1 MCMILRAAILGS
13 VLGGPAGAEVWQL
26 EARSVAFDDTS
37 AAVPL
42 AYEPLDRA
50 ARPWRF
56 CVLYP
61 HLKDAYW
68 LSVNYGMVEEARRLG
83 VAFDVFEA
91 GGYPNLSRQIDQLK
105 GCASEEFDAVILG
118 AVSYAGLTAEVE
130 RIARLKPVIAAVND
144 IDDSGITA
152 KASVPWTEM
161 GAAAGRFLAERHPKG
176 SPPVSVAWF
185 PGPQGAG
192 WVTFVESGFREAL
205 ARSSAQIVMT
215 RFGDTG
221 TEEQVLLVEEVLETI
236 PDVDYLVGS
245 GPMAEAAVPILRA
258 RGLEG
263 EVEVVSTYL
272 SHAVY
277 RGVVRGR
284 ILAAPTDSPVLQG
297 RLSIEMA
304 VRALEGGLTTRHAG
318 PPVWTVTADT
328 AGDAVIEDSLAP
340 ASFVPVFS
348 MEASQVASESPKTTA
363 GGPPP

>member
-1 MCMILRAAILGS
+1 MRKALWIAFLTCGVAS
-13 VLGGPAGAEVWQL
+13 PAPAEVWQL
-26 EARSVAFDDTS
+26 EARAIPFDDAS
-37 AAVPL
+37 PAVPL
-42 AYEPLDRA
+42 AYSALDHA
-50 ARPWRF
+50 SRPWRF

-68 LSVNYGMVEEARRLG
+68 LSVNYGMVTEARRLG

-91 GGYPNLSRQIDQLK
+91 GGYPNLARQIEQLK
-105 GCASEEFDAVILG
+105 GCASAEFDAVILG
-118 AVSYAGLTAEVE
+118 TVSYEGLTAEVE

-144 IDDSGITA
+144 INDSGITA

-161 GAAAGRFLAERHPKG
+161 GAAAGRFLATRHPKG
-176 SPPVSVAWF
+176 SPPVRVAWF

-192 WVTFVESGFREAL
+192 WVTFVEAGFRAAL
-205 ARSSAQIVMT
+205 AQSSAEIVMT

-221 TEEQVLLVEEVLETI
+221 TEEHVLLVEEVLEAM

-258 RGLEG
+258 RGLENK
-263 EVEVVSTYL
+263 VEVVSTYL

-284 ILAAPTDSPVLQG
+284 ILAAPTDSPVRQG
-297 RLSIEMA
+297 QLSVEMA
-304 VRALEGGLTTRHAG
+304 VRALEGQLTTRHAG

-328 AGDAVIEDSLAP
+328 PAADVQDSLAP
-340 ASFVPVFS
+340 ASFAPVFTLQS
-348 MEASQVASESPKTTA
+348 KP
-363 GGPPP
+363 

>member
-1 MCMILRAAILGS
+1 MRKALWAAMVAAGLA
-13 VLGGPAGAEVWQL
+13 GPAPAEVWTL
-26 EARSVAFDDTS
+26 EARAVPFDDAS
-37 AAVPL
+37 AAVPVTYTAL
-42 AYEPLDRA
+42 AQAEK
-50 ARPWRF
+50 PWRF

-91 GGYPNLSRQIDQLK
+91 GGYPNLSRQLEQLE
-105 GCASEEFDAVILG
+105 GCASGEFDAVILG
-118 AVSYAGLTAEVE
+118 PVSYAGLTAEVE

-161 GAAAGRFLAERHPKG
+161 GAAAGRFLAQRHPKG
-176 SPPVSVAWF
+176 SPPVRIAWF

-192 WVTFVESGFREAL
+192 WVTFVEAGFRAAL
-205 ARSSAQIVMT
+205 ADSSAKIVMT

-221 TEEQVLLVEEVLETI
+221 TEEQVLLVEEVLEAM

-258 RGLEG
+258 RGREG
-263 EVEVVSTYL
+263 KTAVVSTYL

-284 ILAAPTDSPVLQG
+284 ILAAPTDFPVLQG
-297 RLSIEMA
+297 RLAIEMA
-304 VRALEGGLTTRHAG
+304 VRALEGRLEVRHAG
-318 PPVWTVTADT
+318 PQIRTVTPET
-328 AGDAVIEDSLAP
+328 AGSAVVEGSLAP

-348 MEASQVASESPKTTA
+348 LDA
-363 GGPPP
+363 GG

>member
-1 MCMILRAAILGS
+1 MRKAVLAAILGAGL
-13 VLGGPAGAEVWQL
+13 VGPVQAEIWQL
-26 EARSVAFDDTS
+26 EARAVAFDDTS
-37 AAVPL
+37 AAVPMRYT
-42 AYEPLDRA
+42 ALDHA

-83 VAFDVFEA
+83 VAFDLFEA

-105 GCASEEFDAVILG
+105 GCASDEFDAVILG
-118 AVSYAGLTAEVE
+118 AVSYEGLTAEVE

-161 GAAAGRFLAERHPKG
+161 GAAAGRFIAKRHPKG
-176 SPPVSVAWF
+176 SAPVRIAWF

-192 WVTFVESGFREAL
+192 WVTFVEAGFRAAL
-205 ARSSAQIVMT
+205 ADSSAQIVMT

-221 TEEQVLLVEEVLETI
+221 TEQQVLLVEEVLEAM
-236 PDVDYLVGS
+236 PDIDYLVGS

-263 EVEVVSTYL
+263 KVFVVSTYL

-304 VRALEGGLTTRHAG
+304 VRALEGSLIVRQAG
-318 PPVWTVTADT
+318 PPIFVVTPET
-328 AGDAVIEDSLAP
+328 AGPAVTGESLAP
-340 ASFVPVFS
+340 ASFAPVFS
-348 MEASQVASESPKTTA
+348 MTLD
-363 GGPPP
+363 

>member
-1 MCMILRAAILGS
+1 MRKGLSAAILVTG
-13 VLGGPAGAEVWQL
+13 LLGPAQAEVWSL
-26 EARSVAFDDTS
+26 ENRSVPFDDAS

-42 AYEPLDRA
+42 TYSPLIRA

-61 HLKDAYW
+61 HMKDAYW

-105 GCASEEFDAVILG
+105 GCASDEFDAVILG
-118 AVSYAGLTAEVE
+118 AVSYAGLSAEVE

-176 SPPVSVAWF
+176 SAPVRIGWF

-192 WVTFVESGFREAL
+192 WVTFVEAGFRAAL
-205 ARSSAQIVMT
+205 AESSARIVMI

-221 TEEQVLLVEEVLETI
+221 TEEQVLLVEEVLEAM
-236 PDVDYLVGS
+236 PDIDYLVGS

-263 EVEVVSTYL
+263 KVQVVSTYL

-284 ILAAPTDSPVLQG
+284 ILAAPTDSPVMQG
-297 RLSIEMA
+297 RLSVEMA
-304 VRALEGGLTTRHAG
+304 VRALEDRLTTRHAG
-318 PPVWTVTADT
+318 PPVWTVTSAT
-328 AGDAVIEDSLAP
+328 AGVDVIEGSLAP

-348 MEASQVASESPKTTA
+348 LEASLEPETN
-363 GGPPP
+363 P

>member
-1 MCMILRAAILGS
+1 MRDAVLAATLIAAL
-13 VLGGPAGAEVWQL
+13 AKAAQADVWQL
-26 EARSVAFDDTS
+26 EARAVPFDDAS
-37 AAVPL
+37 PAVTL
-42 AYEPLDRA
+42 SYTPLDHA

-83 VAFDVFEA
+83 VGFDVFEA
-91 GGYPNLSRQIDQLK
+91 GGYPNLERQIDQLK
-105 GCASEEFDAVILG
+105 GCASDEFDAVILG
-118 AVSYAGLTAEVE
+118 TVSYAGLTAEVE

-161 GAAAGRFLAERHPKG
+161 GAAAGRFLAEGHPKG
-176 SPPVSVAWF
+176 SAPIRVAWF

-192 WVTFVESGFREAL
+192 WVTFVEAGFRAAL
-205 ARSSAQIVMT
+205 AESSAEIVIT

-221 TEEQVLLVEEVLETI
+221 TEEQVLLVEEVLEAM
-236 PDVDYLVGS
+236 PDVNYLVGS

-263 EVEVVSTYL
+263 KVKVVSTYL

-304 VRALEGGLTTRHAG
+304 VRALEDQLTTRHAG
-318 PPVWTVTADT
+318 PPVWTVTAET
-328 AGDAVIEDSLAP
+328 AGADVIEGSLAP
-340 ASFVPVFS
+340 ASFVPLFS
-348 MEASQVASESPKTTA
+348 LDANE
-363 GGPPP
+363 

>member
-1 MCMILRAAILGS
+1 MRDLPSGRILSALLSALLATAAS
-13 VLGGPAGAEVWQL
+13 AEVWNL
-26 EARSVAFDDTS
+26 EARAIPFDDES
-37 AAVPL
+37 PAVAL
-42 AYEPLDRA
+42 EYTPLDRA

-105 GCASEEFDAVILG
+105 GCASDEFDAVILG
-118 AVSYAGLTAEVE
+118 AVSYTGLTAEVE
-130 RIARLKPVIAAVND
+130 RIARQKPVIAAVND

-176 SPPVSVAWF
+176 SAPVRIAWF

-192 WVTFVESGFREAL
+192 WVTFVEAGFRAAL
-205 ARSSAQIVMT
+205 AESSAEIVMT

-221 TEEQVLLVEEVLETI
+221 TEEQVLLIEEVLEEMPEI
-236 PDVDYLVGS
+236 DYLVGS
-245 GPMAEAAVPILRA
+245 GPMAEAAVPILRS
-258 RGLEG
+258 RRLEG
-263 EVEVVSTYL
+263 QIKVVSTYL

-284 ILAAPTDSPVLQG
+284 ILVAPTDFPVLQG

-304 VRALEGGLTTRHAG
+304 VRALEGRLTTRHAG
-318 PPVWTVTADT
+318 PPVWTVTTAT
-328 AGDAVIEDSLAP
+328 AGIEVIEGSLAP

-348 MEASQVASESPKTTA
+348 MDAPVSP
-363 GGPPP
+363 P

>member
-1 MCMILRAAILGS
+1 MRKAVRAATLAAFMAA
-13 VLGGPAGAEVWQL
+13 LAGPAPADVWQL
-26 EARSVAFDDTS
+26 EARAVPFDDAS
-37 AAVPL
+37 PSVPL
-42 AYEPLDRA
+42 AYTPLDHA

-105 GCASEEFDAVILG
+105 GCASDEFDAVILG
-118 AVSYAGLTAEVE
+118 TVSYAGLTAEVE

-176 SPPVSVAWF
+176 SPPVRVAWF

-192 WVTFVESGFREAL
+192 WVTFVEAGFRAAL
-205 ARSSAQIVMT
+205 AESSAEIVMT

-221 TEEQVLLVEEVLETI
+221 TEEQVLLVEEVLEAM
-236 PDVDYLVGS
+236 PDIDYLVGS
-245 GPMAEAAVPILRA
+245 GPMAEAAVPILSA

-263 EVEVVSTYL
+263 KVKVVSTYL

-304 VRALEGGLTTRHAG
+304 VRALEDRLTTRHAG
-318 PPVWTVTADT
+318 PPVWTVTPAT
-328 AGDAVIEDSLAP
+328 AGDAVITGSLAP
-340 ASFVPVFS
+340 ASFVPIFS
-348 MEASQVASESPKTTA
+348 LDVDPDLASP
-363 GGPPP
+363 

>member
-1 MCMILRAAILGS
+1 MRKTLSAAILVAG
-13 VLGGPAGAEVWQL
+13 LIGPAGAEVWQL
-26 EARSVAFDDTS
+26 VARAVPFDDAS
-37 AAVPL
+37 AAMPI
-42 AYEPLDRA
+42 AYTALDA
-50 ARPWRF
+50 ATRPWRF

-105 GCASEEFDAVILG
+105 GCASDEFDAVILG
-118 AVSYAGLTAEVE
+118 TVSYAGLTAEVE
-130 RIARLKPVIAAVND
+130 RIARKKPVIAAVND

-161 GAAAGRFLAERHPKG
+161 GAAAGRFLAERHPAG
-176 SPPVSVAWF
+176 SRPVRVAWF

-192 WVTFVESGFREAL
+192 WVTFVEAGFRAAL
-205 ARSSAQIVMT
+205 AQSSAEIVST

-221 TEEQVLLVEEVLETI
+221 TEEQVLLVEEVLEAM
-236 PDVDYLVGS
+236 PDIDFLVGS

-258 RGLEG
+258 RGLEDR
-263 EVEVVSTYL
+263 VAVVSTYL

-277 RGVVRGR
+277 RGVVRNR
-284 ILAAPTDSPVLQG
+284 ILAAPTDSPVMQG
-297 RLSIEMA
+297 RLAIEMA
-304 VRALEGGLTTRHAG
+304 VRALEGRLDVRHAG
-318 PPVWTVTADT
+318 PPISIVTPGTSGA
-328 AGDAVIEDSLAP
+328 AVVESSLAP

-348 MEASQVASESPKTTA
+348 MTAQGRSADSPQDTAS
-363 GGPPP
+363 GN

>member
-1 MCMILRAAILGS
+1 MRSILRAVILGS
-13 VLGGPAGAEVWQL
+13 VLAGPISAEVWQL
-26 EARSVAFDDTS
+26 EARAIPFDDAS
-37 AAVPL
+37 AAIPL
-42 AYEPLDRA
+42 AYTALDRA

-91 GGYPNLSRQIDQLK
+91 GGYPNLSRQIEQLK
-105 GCASEEFDAVILG
+105 GCASDEFDAVILG
-118 AVSYAGLTAEVE
+118 TVSYAGLTAEVE

-161 GAAAGRFLAERHPKG
+161 GAAAGRFLAQRHPKG
-176 SPPVSVAWF
+176 SPPVTVAWF

-192 WVTFVESGFREAL
+192 WVTFVEAGFRKGL
-205 ARSSAQIVMT
+205 SDSSAEIVMT

-221 TEEQVLLVEEVLETI
+221 TEEQVLLVEEVLEAM

-263 EVEVVSTYL
+263 KVGVVSTYM

-277 RGVVRGR
+277 RGLMRKR
-284 ILAAPTDSPVLQG
+284 ILGAPTDSPVMQG
-297 RLSIEMA
+297 RLAIEMA
-304 VRALEGGLTTRHAG
+304 VRSLEGSLEVRHAG
-318 PPVWTVTADT
+318 PKIAIVTPDQ
-328 AGDAVIEDSLAP
+328 GSDAIIESSLAP

-348 MEASQVASESPKTTA
+348 LGAESRNAS
-363 GGPPP
+363 GN

>member
-1 MCMILRAAILGS
+1 MRITIFATLLALALSKAA
-13 VLGGPAGAEVWQL
+13 AAEVWKL
-26 EARSVAFDDTS
+26 EARTVPFDDASPALPIDYT
-37 AAVPL
+37 
-42 AYEPLDRA
+42 PLDHA
-50 ARPWRF
+50 AKPWRF
-56 CVLYP
+56 CILYP

-105 GCASEEFDAVILG
+105 GCASDEFDAVILG
-118 AVSYAGLTAEVE
+118 TVSYSGLTAEVE
-130 RIARLKPVIAAVND
+130 RIARLKPVIATVND

-176 SPPVSVAWF
+176 SPPVRVAWF

-192 WVTFVESGFREAL
+192 WVTFVEAGFRSAL
-205 ARSSAQIVMT
+205 AESSARIVAT

-221 TEEQVLLVEEVLETI
+221 TEEQVLLVEEVLEAM

-263 EVEVVSTYL
+263 RVKVVSTYL

-284 ILAAPTDSPVLQG
+284 ILAAPTDSPVIQG
-297 RLSIEMA
+297 RLALEMA
-304 VRALEGGLTTRHAG
+304 VRALEGSLEVRHAG
-318 PPVWTVTADT
+318 PLISIVTPDT
-328 AGDAVIEDSLAP
+328 AGEAVVESSLAP

-348 MEASQVASESPKTTA
+348 LAAEE
-363 GGPPP
+363 PPAP

>member
-1 MCMILRAAILGS
+1 MRTALYAVFMLAGLA
-13 VLGGPAGAEVWQL
+13 GPSHAEVWQL
-26 EARSVAFDDTS
+26 EARAIPFDDASASVPVTYIAFDHAS
-37 AAVPL
+37 
-42 AYEPLDRA
+42 
-50 ARPWRF
+50 RPWRF

-118 AVSYAGLTAEVE
+118 TVSYAGLTAEVE

-185 PGPQGAG
+185 PGPSGAG
-192 WVTFVESGFREAL
+192 WVTFVEAGFRAAL
-205 ARSSAQIVMT
+205 ADSSAQIVMT

-221 TEEQVLLVEEVLETI
+221 TEEQVLLVEEVLEAM
-236 PDVDYLVGS
+236 PEVDYLVGS

-304 VRALEGGLTTRHAG
+304 VRALEGRLNTRHAG
-318 PPVWTVTADT
+318 PPVWTVTPAT
-328 AGDAVIEDSLAP
+328 AGVDVIEGSLAP

-348 MEASQVASESPKTTA
+348 LEAGPFPDPSP
-363 GGPPP
+363 

>member
-1 MCMILRAAILGS
+1 
-13 VLGGPAGAEVWQL
+13 
-26 EARSVAFDDTS
+26 
-37 AAVPL
+37 
-42 AYEPLDRA
+42 
-50 ARPWRF
+50 
-56 CVLYP
+56 YP

-105 GCASEEFDAVILG
+105 GCASDEFDAVILG
-118 AVSYAGLTAEVE
+118 TVSYAGLTAEVE

-176 SPPVSVAWF
+176 SPPVRVAWF

-192 WVTFVESGFREAL
+192 WVTFVEAGFRAAL
-205 ARSSAQIVMT
+205 AESSAEIVMT

-221 TEEQVLLVEEVLETI
+221 TEEQVLLVEEVLEAM
-236 PDVDYLVGS
+236 PDIDYLVGS

-263 EVEVVSTYL
+263 KVKVVSTYL

-304 VRALEGGLTTRHAG
+304 VRALEDRLTTRHAG
-318 PPVWTVTADT
+318 PPVWTVTPAT
-328 AGDAVIEDSLAP
+328 AGDAVITGSLAP
-340 ASFVPVFS
+340 ASFVPIFS
-348 MEASQVASESPKTTA
+348 LDVDSDPASP
-363 GGPPP
+363 

>member
-1 MCMILRAAILGS
+1 MRKALPAAFLMVALS
-13 VLGGPAGAEVWQL
+13 WPAVAEVWHL
-26 EARSVAFDDTS
+26 ETRAIPFDDGS
-37 AAVPL
+37 AAVPITYT
-42 AYEPLDRA
+42 ALDHA
-50 ARPWRF
+50 TRPWRF

-118 AVSYAGLTAEVE
+118 AVSYAGLTADVE

-161 GAAAGRFLAERHPKG
+161 GAAAGRFLAERHPRG
-176 SPPVSVAWF
+176 SPPVRVAWF

-192 WVTFVESGFREAL
+192 WVTFVEAGFRAAL
-205 ARSSAQIVMT
+205 ADSSARIVIT

-221 TEEQVLLVEEVLETI
+221 TEEQVLLVEEVIETM

-258 RGLEG
+258 RGLDG
-263 EVEVVSTYL
+263 KVEVVSTYL

-277 RGVVRGR
+277 RGVFRGR

-297 RLSIEMA
+297 KLSIELA
-304 VRALEGGLTTRHAG
+304 VRALEDRLTTRHAG
-318 PPVWTVTADT
+318 PPVWTVTPET
-328 AGDAVIEDSLAP
+328 AGVDVIEGSLAP

-348 MEASQVASESPKTTA
+348 LDTDP
-363 GGPPP
+363 

>member
-1 MCMILRAAILGS
+1 MRIAVMSALLAMGLGDGA
-13 VLGGPAGAEVWQL
+13 LAEVWKL
-26 EARSVAFDDTS
+26 EARSVPFDDAS
-37 AAVPL
+37 AAVPIH
-42 AYEPLDRA
+42 YVPLDHA

-56 CVLYP
+56 CILYP

-91 GGYPNLSRQIDQLK
+91 GGYPNLGRQIEQLK

-118 AVSYAGLTAEVE
+118 PVSYAGLTAEVE

-144 IDDSGITA
+144 IDDSGISA

-161 GAAAGRFLAERHPKG
+161 GAAAGRFLAQRHPKG

-192 WVTFVESGFREAL
+192 WVTFVEAGFRAAL
-205 ARSSAQIVMT
+205 AESSAQIVIT
-215 RFGDTG
+215 RYGDTG
-221 TEEQVLLVEEVLETI
+221 TEEQVLLVEEALEAM

-263 EVEVVSTYL
+263 KVSVVSTYL

-284 ILAAPTDSPVLQG
+284 ILAAPTDFPVVQG
-297 RLSIEMA
+297 RLALEMA
-304 VRALEGGLTTRHAG
+304 VRALEGRLQIRHAG
-318 PPVWTVTADT
+318 PPISIVTPAT
-328 AGDAVIEDSLAP
+328 AGRDIVAGSLAP

-348 MEASQVASESPKTTA
+348 LSVEAPRVSDP
-363 GGPPP
+363 

>member
-1 MCMILRAAILGS
+1 MRAALLASIILVGLTDP
-13 VLGGPAGAEVWQL
+13 VTAEEVWQL
-26 EARSVAFDDTS
+26 EARAVPFDDAS
-37 AAVPL
+37 ASVTL
-42 AYEPLDRA
+42 SYTPLDHA
-50 ARPWRF
+50 TRPWRF
-56 CVLYP
+56 CILYP

-68 LSVNYGMVEEARRLG
+68 LSVNFGMVEEARRLG
-83 VAFDVFEA
+83 VAFDVYEA

-105 GCASEEFDAVILG
+105 GCASDEFDAVILG

-161 GAAAGRFLAERHPKG
+161 GAAAGHFLSGRHPKG
-176 SPPVSVAWF
+176 SSPVTIAWF
-185 PGPQGAG
+185 PGPLGAG
-192 WVTFVESGFREAL
+192 WVTFVEAGFRDAL
-205 ARSSAQIVMT
+205 AESSAQIVMT

-221 TEEQVLLVEEVLETI
+221 TEEQVLLVEEVLEAMPEI
-236 PDVDYLVGS
+236 DYLVGS

-263 EVEVVSTYL
+263 KVKVVSTYL

-297 RLSIEMA
+297 RLSVEMA
-304 VRALEGGLTTRHAG
+304 VRALEDTLTTRHVG
-318 PPVWTVTADT
+318 PPVWTVTPDNV
-328 AGDAVIEDSLAP
+328 GIEVIEGSLAP

-348 MEASQVASESPKTTA
+348 MEATVDPDISP
-363 GGPPP
+363 

>member
-1 MCMILRAAILGS
+1 MRKALSAALVVAG
-13 VLGGPAGAEVWQL
+13 LAGPALAEVWQL
-26 EARSVAFDDTS
+26 EARAVPFDDAS
-37 AAVPL
+37 AAVPV
-42 AYEPLDRA
+42 AYRA
-50 ARPWRF
+50 FDHASRPWRF

-91 GGYPNLSRQIDQLK
+91 GGYPNLTRQIDQLK

-118 AVSYAGLTAEVE
+118 TVSYAGLTAEVE

-192 WVTFVESGFREAL
+192 WVTFVEAGFRDAL
-205 ARSSAQIVMT
+205 GESSAQIVMT

-221 TEEQVLLVEEVLETI
+221 TEEQVLLVEEVLEAM

-263 EVEVVSTYL
+263 RIDVVSTYL

-297 RLSIEMA
+297 RLSIELA
-304 VRALEGGLTTRHAG
+304 VRALEGRLITRHAG
-318 PPVWTVTADT
+318 PPVWTVTPAD
-328 AGDAVIEDSLAP
+328 AGADVIEGSLAP
-340 ASFVPVFS
+340 ASFVPIFS
-348 MEASQVASESPKTTA
+348 LDASPLPLASP
-363 GGPPP
+363 

>member
-1 MCMILRAAILGS
+1 MLKALMAA
-13 VLGGPAGAEVWQL
+13 VLVAGLMGPARGEVWQL
-26 EARSVAFDDTS
+26 EARSVPFDDAS

-42 AYEPLDRA
+42 TYRALDRA

-91 GGYPNLSRQIDQLK
+91 GGYPNLSRQVEQLK

-118 AVSYAGLTAEVE
+118 AVSYTGLTAEVE

-176 SPPVSVAWF
+176 SPPVTVAWF

-192 WVTFVESGFREAL
+192 WVTFVEAGFRAAL
-205 ARSSAQIVMT
+205 EESTAKIVMT

-221 TEEQVLLVEEVLETI
+221 TEEQVLLVEEVLEAM

-263 EVEVVSTYL
+263 KVEVVSTYL

-304 VRALEGGLTTRHAG
+304 VRALEDRLTTRHAG
-318 PPVWTVTADT
+318 PPVWTVTPAT
-328 AGDAVIEDSLAP
+328 ASAEVIEGSLAP
-340 ASFVPVFS
+340 ASFVPVFAL
-348 MEASQVASESPKTTA
+348 EAKP
-363 GGPPP
+363 

>member
-1 MCMILRAAILGS
+1 MHRLLGIAILVIS
-13 VLGGPAGAEVWQL
+13 LGGSAGAETWIL
-26 EARSVAFDDTS
+26 EARGVPFDDAS
-37 AAVPL
+37 PAVPL
-42 AYEPLDRA
+42 SYAALDDA

-91 GGYPNLSRQIDQLK
+91 GGYPNLSRQIEQLK

-118 AVSYAGLTAEVE
+118 AVSYSGLTAEVE

-152 KASVPWTEM
+152 KASVPWVEM
-161 GAAAGRFLAERHPKG
+161 GAAAGRFLAERHPRG
-176 SPPVSVAWF
+176 SAPVDVAWF

-192 WVTFVESGFREAL
+192 WVTFVEAGFRAAL
-205 ARSSAQIVMT
+205 ADSSARIVAT

-221 TEEQVLLVEEVLETI
+221 TEEQVLLVEDVLETM
-236 PDVDYLVGS
+236 PDIDYLVGS
-245 GPMAEAAVPILRA
+245 GPTSEVAVPILRA
-258 RGLEG
+258 RGLEEKIG
-263 EVEVVSTYL
+263 VVSTYL

-277 RGVVRGR
+277 RGVVRGW

-304 VRALEGGLTTRHAG
+304 VRALEGTLATRHAG
-318 PPVWTVTADT
+318 PPVWTVTP
-328 AGDAVIEDSLAP
+328 DSVGIQVTQGTLAP

-348 MEASQVASESPKTTA
+348 MDAVADPSV
-363 GGPPP
+363 GP

>member
-1 MCMILRAAILGS
+1 MRSAMAGAILT
-13 VLGGPAGAEVWQL
+13 AGLMVGAAQAEIWKL
-26 EARSVAFDDTS
+26 EARSVPFDDS
-37 AAVPL
+37 SPAIPIDYVPL
-42 AYEPLDRA
+42 DHA

-105 GCASEEFDAVILG
+105 GCASDEFDAVILG
-118 AVSYAGLTAEVE
+118 TVSYSGLTAEVE

-144 IDDSGITA
+144 IDDSGIAA

-161 GAAAGRFLAERHPKG
+161 GAAAGRFLAQRHPKG
-176 SPPVSVAWF
+176 SPAVSVAWF
-185 PGPQGAG
+185 PGPEGAG
-192 WVTFVESGFREAL
+192 WVSFVEAGFRAAL
-205 ARSSAQIVMT
+205 ADSSARIVMT

-221 TEEQVLLVEEVLETI
+221 TEEQVLLVEEVLEAM

-263 EVEVVSTYL
+263 KVAVVSTYL

-284 ILAAPTDSPVLQG
+284 ILAAPTDSPVVQG
-297 RLSIEMA
+297 RLALEMA
-304 VRALEGGLTTRHAG
+304 VRALEGTLVIRHAG
-318 PPVWTVTADT
+318 PAISIMTRDT
-328 AGDAVIEDSLAP
+328 PGGSIVEDSLAP

-348 MEASQVASESPKTTA
+348 FEASGDPVEKSGLA
-363 GGPPP
+363 GP

>member
-1 MCMILRAAILGS
+1 MRSILRAAVLGS
-13 VLGGPAGAEVWQL
+13 VLAGPTSAEVWQL
-26 EARSVAFDDTS
+26 EARAVPFDDAS

-42 AYEPLDRA
+42 SYTALDHA

-56 CVLYP
+56 CILYP

-91 GGYPNLSRQIDQLK
+91 GGYPNLARQIEQLK

-118 AVSYAGLTAEVE
+118 TVSYSGLTAEVE

-144 IDDSGITA
+144 IDDSGISA
-152 KASVPWTEM
+152 KASVPWTDM
-161 GAAAGRFLAERHPKG
+161 GAAAGSFLAKRHPKG
-176 SPPVSVAWF
+176 SPSVTVAWF

-192 WVTFVESGFREAL
+192 WVTFVEAGFRKGL
-205 ARSSAQIVMT
+205 ADSSAQIVMT

-221 TEEQVLLVEEVLETI
+221 TEEQVLLVEEVLEAM
-236 PDVDYLVGS
+236 PNVDYLVGS

-263 EVEVVSTYL
+263 KVGVVSTYM

-277 RGVVRGR
+277 RGLMRKR
-284 ILAAPTDSPVLQG
+284 ILGAPTDSPVMQG
-297 RLSIEMA
+297 RLAIEMA
-304 VRALEGGLTTRHAG
+304 VRALEGRLEVRHAG
-318 PPVWTVTADT
+318 PKIAIVTPDQGSSAI
-328 AGDAVIEDSLAP
+328 IESSLAP

-348 MEASQVASESPKTTA
+348 LPAESGTAS
-363 GGPPP
+363 GN